1 MSSSHSDTTCST
13 PENDTVE
20 RIIKNDTVRYVR
32 KGYGLFFAIVIFLS
46 FFYYGPILLK
56 SIWPHY
62 LALGDIKYVMFIT

>member
-32 KGYGLFFAIVIFLS
+32 KGI
-46 FFYYGPILLK
+46 
-56 SIWPHY
+56 
-62 LALGDIKYVMFIT
+62 